1 MALPPTGSASAGGA
15 RGRANNMGLADAR
28 LDRRCMSRPA
38 ELNARHAR
46 ERPARNS
53 RTSRIQRAAR
63 I

>member
-1 MALPPTGSASAGGA
+1 MTLPPTGPASAGGPAAERTTWAQRKHARPPMHVPA
-15 RGRANNMGLADAR
+15 RGIG
-28 LDRRCMSRPA
+28 RPP
-38 ELNARHAR
+38 AR